1 MFMHGTVTARLRRG
15 AANHSLLGSTTNEA
29 ASTGRTTTMEPTILP
44 LSVEVELDHLR
55 TLSDERD
62 DFKGILA
69 WMIYYAALNTLLRF

>member
-1 MFMHGTVTARLRRG
+1 
-15 AANHSLLGSTTNEA
+15 
-29 ASTGRTTTMEPTILP
+29 MEPTILP